1 MRRPSMG
8 FRKVVGIILIAIGS
22 LLAWGCGPLLAQE
35 SSPHWVPF
43 VARLVEERKDDPGRQ
58 DGPLIQATV
67 AGVFVRSSRGVSYTR
82 RVVSTRSALPLV
94 GALNTAFLNDRPHQ
108 ITYLIDFMNKTI
120 RQQSD
125 PPGDPDS
132 AVEPISRADFDKR
145 HAADLSLGKQMVS
158 GVECEGYKLADPR
171 HKGKYRGEAWFAPT
185 LNFLL
190 VRYSARLSFGGTT
203 TTLVKDLEPGKEPD
217 PSLFRLPEGFKLV
230 K

>member
-1 MRRPSMG
+1 MG
-8 FRKVVGIILIAIGS
+8 FHKAAGVILIAIGAP
-22 LLAWGCGPLLAQE
+22 LAWGCVPLLAQD

-43 VARLVEERKDDPGRQ
+43 VARLVEEQNDDPGRQ
-58 DGPLIQATV
+58 DGPLLQATI
-67 AGVFVRSSRGVSYTR
+67 AGVYVRNSRGVSYMR
-82 RVVSTRSALPLV
+82 RVVSTRSQRLV
-94 GALNTAFLNDRPHQ
+94 GALNTAVLYDRPHQ

-132 AVEPISRADFDKR
+132 AVEPISRADFDRR
-145 HAADLSLGKQMVS
+145 HAANLSLGKQMVS
-158 GVECEGYKLADPR
+158 GVECEGYKLADAR

-190 VRYSARLSFGGTT
+190 VRYSARLPFGGTT

-217 PSLFRLPEGFKLV
+217 PSRFRLPEGFKLV